1 MFIYAMLLHYC
12 HSSSTI
18 CTSTT
23 KKGSVGEEDTLV
35 DFPLLFLVEAKG
47 ANETLMLFMT
57 QEKPFILYKTSKTRA
72 QTNEGVWLS
81 KKEV

>member
-1 MFIYAMLLHYC
+1 MQCCYIIVILRQLFALQQA
-12 HSSSTI
+12 
-18 CTSTT
+18 

-47 ANETLMLFMT
+47 VNETLMSFMT